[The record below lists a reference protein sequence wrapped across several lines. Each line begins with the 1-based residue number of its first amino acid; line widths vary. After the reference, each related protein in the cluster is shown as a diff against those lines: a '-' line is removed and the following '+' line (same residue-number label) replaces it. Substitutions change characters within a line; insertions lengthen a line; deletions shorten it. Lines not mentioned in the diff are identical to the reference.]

1 MHANSILH
9 LALPG
14 YMALALL
21 LTFGIGVASAQIG
34 ATTGLMGKVTDA
46 SGGTVPGVTVTLV
59 NVETGS
65 KRTVVTNESGDWEA
79 RFLNPGTYRI
89 VYELTGFKTLRREG
103 VTVSTAEM
111 GTVNVALEIGGL
123 AEAVQVV
130 ANAEM
135 VSSGSMTTARTLDQ
149 KELEALPTS
158 ARNFTQ
164 LLVIEPG
171 VSADISE
178 LLSNDNASISPSVNG
193 ARTTNN
199 SFVFNGV
206 DVTNLLCCNSR
217 VNGSSGTIENGGGSL
232 SRNVAPAPETLQEVK
247 LQTSLYDAGT
257 GRNGGGNFTLVGK
270 SGTNTFR
277 GSGYYY
283 NQSDALMANDFFFN
297 RAGIEKPILDR
308 HEGGG
313 TIGGPIIRN
322 KTFFF
327 GSYQR
332 TQAKTSFVDEASN
345 TVLLPRALTDDRSD
359 AGINAFAAAIWD
371 PRHGPVNFNV
381 INPISRALLK
391 AKFPDGSLLIPSASN
406 GINCRRSGTQLF
418 ESCQV
423 TSVIPATFEQDQF
436 TTNIDHQLATSHRLT
451 GKFFFS
457 NQPSRDPLANGNAL
471 TRHEREDTTYQ
482 RTFSFTDLH
491 IFRPTILNEFRAG
504 FFRNRNDSDPIA
516 YFTNA
521 EFGIQ
526 NPLESQVPDLTQ
538 ITIRGDRDVG
548 GQLRVGTLADGT
560 RVYDRQT
567 TYTFGDTLT
576 LTKGRHSIRAGGEM
590 RRHQLD
596 GDLQEGRNR
605 RHNFRSWFDFLTV
618 GYRNPSDGNRARQI
632 SDSSLNYGETARN
645 YRMNDV
651 NAFIAEDWKI
661 TSNLT
666 LNLGVRWE
674 YFGFPSEKNGMLA
687 VFDFPAALE
696 TGRVQDGFVF
706 ASNFNPNSVPGAAGL
721 SLNTA
726 DSKSIIPGDYNN
738 VMPRVGFA
746 WTPSAQKN
754 FVVRG
759 GYGIFYERTTGGFA
773 NSLRQAPPFFR
784 ELQLN
789 NLGDW
794 NVFPRDIP
802 ALPIPSFQIAFDDAE
817 PILVG
822 SNDPDNEFEALET
835 QMVSPDLKTP
845 SMEQWSIN
853 TQWEFRNNWL
863 LELGYIG
870 SKGNNLLQFI
880 NQNQAFDIAAIGGFL
895 PRAGVPGGGFT
906 GNYYDPDADEFINL
920 KTPPSSCDL
929 LDDPGECIISP
940 ELRGP
945 LLGLD
950 EDEGANMLISN
961 GKSSY
966 HGLQTSLQKRFD
978 QGYLLNVNYTF
989 SRSIDYFS
997 DEGLFQVP
1005 HDQTRP
1011 ELNKGLSDFHRKHRL
1026 ILSWAWDLP
1035 FRGNPLVEGW
1045 QIAGIGTLQSGRPFT
1060 IIDGDFSAVLVGTTD
1075 PRPDLAPGATH
1086 EDQTTS
1092 GSVGSRIDNYLNRD
1106 AFVSSGTRFGNL
1118 GRNTVIGPDQ
1128 RRVDL
1133 SISKMT
1139 RMLGD
1144 RSLEF
1149 RAEVYNVTNTPTFRN
1164 PNRDIASANFG
1175 RITRTRGGPR
1185 VVQLGLKFRF

>member
-1 MHANSILH
+1 MRASTGVR
-9 LALPG
+9 LAMRAVG
-14 YMALALL
+14 ATALL
-21 LTFGIGVASAQIG
+21 LVFMVGPVRAQAGAS
-34 ATTGLMGKVTDA
+34 TGLMGQVTDS
-46 SGGTVPGVTVTLV
+46 SGAAVPGVTVTLTHL
-59 NVETGS
+59 ET
-65 KRTVVTNESGDWEA
+65 KHERTVTTGARGDWEA
-79 RFLNPGTYRI
+79 RFLSPGTYRL
-89 VYELTGFKTLRREG
+89 VFELSGFKTLRQEG
-103 VTVSTAEM
+103 ISVSTTEM
-111 GTVNVALEIGGL
+111 GSVNVVLEIGTL
-123 AEAVQVV
+123 AEAVDVV

-135 VSSGSMTTARTLDQ
+135 VSSGSMTVARTLDQ
-149 KELEALPTS
+149 KELDSLPTS

-217 VNGSSGTIENGGGSL
+217 VTGSAGTIENGGGSL

-270 SGTNTFR
+270 SGTNAFR
-277 GSGYYY
+277 GAAYYY
-283 NQSDALMANDFFFN
+283 NQDDGLMANDFFFN
-297 RAGIEKPILDR
+297 RANIEKPILRR

-313 TIGGPIIRN
+313 TIGGPLIRN

-332 TQAKTSFVDEASN
+332 TQAETSYVDEASN

-359 AGINAFAAAIWD
+359 AGINAFAAAIWN
-371 PRHGPVNFNV
+371 PIHGPVNFNV
-381 INPISRALLK
+381 INPISRTLLK
-391 AKFPDGSLLIPSASN
+391 AQFDDGSYLIPS
-406 GINCRRSGTQLF
+406 GDGGLNCRRSGTQLF

-423 TSVIPATFEQDQF
+423 VSVIPATFEQDQF
-436 TTNIDHQLATSHRLT
+436 TTNVDHQLTASHRFS

-491 IFRPTILNEFRAG
+491 VFSPTVVNEFRGG
-504 FFRNRNDSDPIA
+504 FFRNRNDSDPVA

-526 NPLESQVPDLTQ
+526 NPLDAQVPDLTQ

-560 RVYDRQT
+560 RIYDRQT
-567 TYTFGDTLT
+567 TFTIGDTLT
-576 LTKGRHSIRAGGEM
+576 FSKGRHSIRAGGEM
-590 RRHQLD
+590 RRHHLD
-596 GDLQEGRNR
+596 GDLREGQNR

-632 SDSSLNYGETARN
+632 SDSSITFGETARA
-645 YRMNDV
+645 YRMTDV
-651 NAFIAEDWKI
+651 NAFIAEDWKL
-661 TSNLT
+661 TSDLT

-674 YFGFPSEKNGMLA
+674 YFGFPSEANGLLA
-687 VFDFPAALE
+687 VFDYPAALA
-696 TGRVQDGFVF
+696 TGMVQDGFVF
-706 ASNFNPNSVPGAAGL
+706 ASNFDPNSVPGAAGL
-721 SLNTA
+721 TLKKA
-726 DSKSIIPGDYNN
+726 DSKNIIPGDYDNI
-738 VMPRVGFA
+738 MPRVGFA
-746 WTPSAQKN
+746 WTPFDHRN
-754 FVVRG
+754 FVLRG
-759 GYGIFYERTTGGFA
+759 GYGLFYERTTGGFA

-802 ALPIPSFQIAFDDAE
+802 ALPIPSFSIAFDDSE

-835 QMVSPDLKTP
+835 QMVSPDLQTP
-845 SMEQWSIN
+845 SMQQWSVN
-853 TQWEFRNNWL
+853 TQWEFKNNWL
-863 LELGYIG
+863 LEVGYIG
-870 SKGNNLLQFI
+870 SKGDNLLQFI
-880 NQNQAFDIAAIGGFL
+880 NQNQAFDIDAIGGFL
-895 PRAGVPGGGFT
+895 PRPGVPGGGFT
-906 GNYYDPDADEFINL
+906 GNYYDPDRDDFVNL
-920 KTPPSSCDL
+920 KTPPRGCDL

-950 EDEGANMLISN
+950 EDEGANMLVSN
-961 GKSSY
+961 GKSWY
-966 HGLQTSLQKRFD
+966 HALQTSVQKRFA
-978 QGYLLNVNYTF
+978 QGYLVNVNYTF

-997 DEGLFQVP
+997 DEGVFQVP

-1035 FRGNPLVEGW
+1035 FSGNAFVEGW
-1045 QIAGIGTLQSGRPFT
+1045 QVAGIGTLQSGRPFT
-1060 IIDGDFSAVLVGTTD
+1060 ITDGEFSAVLVGTTD

-1092 GSVGSRIDNYLNRD
+1092 GSMSSRIDRYLNPD
-1106 AFVSSGTRFGNL
+1106 AFVPSGTRFGNL

-1133 SISKMT
+1133 SISKTT
-1139 RMLGD
+1139 RLMEN

-1149 RAEVYNVTNTPTFRN
+1149 RIEAYNVTNTPTFRN
-1164 PNRDIASANFG
+1164 PARNISAANFG
-1175 RITRTRGGPR
+1175 QITRTRGGPR
-1185 VVQLGLKFRF
+1185 VIQLGLKFRF

>member
-1 MHANSILH
+1 MRASVGVRI
-9 LALPG
+9 A
-14 YMALALL
+14 MRAAAVTALL
-21 LTFGIGVASAQIG
+21 LIVLVGPVRAQAG
-34 ATTGLMGKVTDA
+34 ATTGLMGRVTDS
-46 SGGTVPGVTVTLV
+46 SGAAVPGVAVTLTQV
-59 NVETGS
+59 DTGS
-65 KRTVVTNESGDWEA
+65 VRSVTTNATGEWEA
-79 RFLNPGTYRI
+79 RQLSPGTYRL
-89 VYELTGFKTLRREG
+89 VFELTGFKTVRQEG
-103 VTVSTAEM
+103 VSVSTAEM
-111 GTVNVALEIGGL
+111 ATVNAMLDVGALT
-123 AEAVQVV
+123 EAVDVV

-135 VSSGSMTTARTLDQ
+135 VSSGSMTVQRTLDQ

-270 SGTNTFR
+270 SGTNSFR
-277 GSGYYY
+277 GTAYYY
-283 NQSDALMANDFFFN
+283 NQNDALMANDFFFN

-332 TQAKTSFVDEASN
+332 TQAETSFVDEASN

-359 AGINAFAAAIWD
+359 AGIDAFARAIWA
-371 PRHGPVNFNV
+371 PQHGPVNLGV
-381 INPISRALLK
+381 INPISRSLLK
-391 AKFPDGSLLIPSASN
+391 AKFADGTYLIPSGDR
-406 GINCRRSGTQLF
+406 GINCRRNGTQLF

-423 TSVIPATFEQDQF
+423 VSVIPATFEQDQF
-436 TTNIDHQLATSHRLT
+436 TANLDHQLTTANRFS

-457 NQPSRDPLANGNAL
+457 NQPSRDPLANSNAL
-471 TRHEREDTTYQ
+471 TRFEREDTTYQ
-482 RTFSFTDLH
+482 RTFSLTNLH
-491 IFRPTILNEFRAG
+491 VFSPSLLNEFRAG
-504 FFRNRNDSDPIA
+504 FFRNRNDSNPIS

-526 NPLESQVPDLTQ
+526 NPLAAQVPDLTQ

-548 GQLRVGTLADGT
+548 GQLRVGGIADGS
-560 RVYDRQT
+560 RIYDQQT
-567 TYTFGDTLT
+567 TYTIGNTLT
-576 LTKGRHSIRAGGEM
+576 LTKGKHSIRTGGEM
-590 RRHQLD
+590 RRHHLD
-596 GDLQEGRNR
+596 GDLQESQNR
-605 RHNFRSWFDFLTV
+605 RHNVRSWFDFLTV

-632 SDSSLNYGETARN
+632 TDTAITFGETARA
-645 YRMNDV
+645 YRMTDL
-651 NAFIAEDWKI
+651 NAFVAEDWRL

-674 YFGFPSEKNGMLA
+674 YFGFPSEKNGLLA
-687 VFDFPAALE
+687 VFDYPAAVA

-706 ASNFNPNSVPGAAGL
+706 ASNFNPDSVPGAAGL
-721 SLNTA
+721 SLKTA
-726 DSKSIIPGDYNN
+726 DSENIIPGDYNN

-746 WTPSAQKN
+746 WTPSARRN
-754 FVVRG
+754 FVLRG
-759 GYGIFYERTTGGFA
+759 GYGVFYERTTGGFA

-794 NVFPRDIP
+794 NVVPRDIP
-802 ALPIPSFQIAFDDAE
+802 ALPIPSFVIAFDDNE

-822 SNDPDNEFEALET
+822 SNDLENEFEALET
-835 QMVSPDLKTP
+835 QMVSPDLETP
-845 SMEQWSIN
+845 SMQQWSLN

-863 LELGYIG
+863 LEVGYIG

-880 NQNQAFDIAAIGGFL
+880 NQNQALDIDAIGGFL
-895 PRAGVPGGGFT
+895 PRPGVPGGGFI
-906 GNYYDPDADEFINL
+906 GNYLDPDADEFVNL
-920 KTPPSSCDL
+920 RTPPASCDL

-945 LLGLD
+945 VLGLD
-950 EDEGANMLISN
+950 EDEGANMLVSN
-961 GKSSY
+961 GKSWY
-966 HGLQTSLQKRFD
+966 HALQTSLQKRFAR
-978 QGYLLNVNYTF
+978 GYMLNANYTF

-1035 FRGNPLVEGW
+1035 FRGNPFVEGW
-1045 QIAGIGTLQSGRPFT
+1045 QIAGIGTFQSGRPFT

-1092 GSVGSRIDNYLNRD
+1092 GSIESRIDNYLNRD
-1106 AFVSSGTRFGNL
+1106 AFVSSGTKFGNL
-1118 GRNTVIGPDQ
+1118 GRNTVIGPPQ
-1128 RRVDL
+1128 QRVDL

-1139 RMLGD
+1139 RLAGS

-1149 RAEVYNVTNTPTFRN
+1149 RIEAYNVTNTPSFRN
-1164 PNRDIASANFG
+1164 PGRDIASANFG
-1175 RITRTRGGPR
+1175 LITRTRGGPR
-1185 VVQLGLKFRF
+1185 VFQLGLKFRF